1 MSHPPPALGDDLKR
15 EGEGKAGSG
24 VRCYHLGGHW
34 NGFPETLPLK
44 PALSHLIWPFRSA
57 HLAVLAGL
65 FCASAH
71 PQRLP
76 PLPLPPHPT
85 PSLSW
90 LERSLPGPSPD
101 HRNSPPFPHSALDW
115 LVEQRKEPVRLRLT
129 PTPRADFR
137 ATPSAAPDDTRGAMC
152 RRFPSIMENLFIG

>member
-85 PSLSW
+85 PSLQKPLLAGAVSARPFSRPQ
-90 LERSLPGPSPD
+90 EFSAIPSP
-101 HRNSPPFPHSALDW
+101 SPRLAGGAEEGASSPATNPH
-115 LVEQRKEPVRLRLT
+115 
-129 PTPRADFR
+129 PTR
-137 ATPSAAPDDTRGAMC
+137 
-152 RRFPSIMENLFIG
+152 